1 MLEPKE
7 YVGRFRK
14 ENIFYCARFIYQSA
28 ISDKIMQIKVPN
40 TKTLFENINLI
51 LINVALLVKNKSVF
65 NFEF

>member
-1 MLEPKE
+1 
-7 YVGRFRK
+7 
-14 ENIFYCARFIYQSA
+14 
-28 ISDKIMQIKVPN
+28 MQIKVPN